1 MYNLIIYLYLL
12 GVAIYSRFNP
22 KVRKMWRGE
31 RDAFRILREK
41 VDPQAKYVW
50 FHAASLGEFEQ
61 GRPLMEQ
68 LRRDHPEY
76 KILLT
81 FFSPSY
87 MATLP
92 ARAASQSEA
101 IRCIQR
107 TVRSGSSSV
116 TDRQT
121 KSAP

>member
-61 GRPLMEQ
+61 G
-68 LRRDHPEY
+68 
-76 KILLT
+76 
-81 FFSPSY
+81 
-87 MATLP
+87 ATSLIF
-92 ARAASQSEA
+92 R
-101 IRCIQR
+101 
-107 TVRSGSSSV
+107 SSV
-116 TDRQT
+116 LFMSESSISVMFDVKPNAFSIR
-121 KSAP
+121 